1 LTSKKSKKKGEMNG
15 DRMENKGI
23 MDKGG
28 KEMNLLTD
36 D

>member
-1 LTSKKSKKKGEMNG
+1 LTSKKSRKKGEMNG
-15 DRMENKGI
+15 DRMDNEGI

-28 KEMNLLTD
+28 KEMNELMD